1 MKQFLLIV
9 ILLVSVLSFGQNTPF
24 HYRVETTIGNHRM
37 FCLQQDAYG
46 RILIGTDNGLYRY
59 NGFNCKRLK
68 MEGVLSNEVLSL
80 EKYQQ
85 VYFGLN
91 RSGQVLKI
99 TNYSVKALTLKGL
112 KGEIKRISVFNNQLK
127 VSTANY
133 LYSYQ
138 LPGLK
143 LLTQTEIPFTDNKR
157 VFANDFTYFQKKWYS
172 LLNSGEL
179 VDLEEEAAR
188 SLPNNK
194 GKQLIAFA
202 GQLVIIPGN
211 SKNENLYGYKDGE
224 FKNYGGLD
232 QQVNVH
238 VNGAKVIGNQLY
250 VMTEYGVFVYTSKM
264 HKSPSHWFEGIAITD
279 IVLDKFGNRWISTKN
294 KGLLFVPVGKHKI
307 VSSNTFLSLNYIKG
321 KGLFGADLNG
331 DVQLLDA
338 MGNPRKTFSN
348 PVMGR
353 EVQWLDVLPESNLLV
368 TDHCLF
374 SIDNPK
380 LTPIVYLETIKGMA
394 QTSKGIWLLAKS
406 SGLVQFK
413 SPQLA
418 DFWNKQSDS
427 SAFEV
432 LLREPILQFKQD
444 PVSRKIACITQNGVF
459 YLNDAGEMQ
468 AISHYGKKIK
478 ALQLQWFKEDLYVV
492 TEANQL
498 LQIKAGKVVQVRDFS
513 QSSGDLVIQ
522 KLEASEEY
530 LYVLSDKGI
539 YRLSSIKDKVQSLKD
554 IVGFEGLL
562 MRDMAIDGDHLFI
575 ATQRG
580 ILSYTWDNKP
590 TALAANLIVGTI
602 YGSHKPVFTDGLA
615 VFEPNEQFVII
626 PTECVDLSGNHQFV
640 MQYRIFKNDES
651 RYWNTVSMNSEQI
664 NFSHLEAGTYT
675 VEIRLFD
682 PFSKVTSPLETV
694 QFTIEAS
701 WYESHWLWLLLGL
714 VLGVVG
720 FYFFIKMKKN

>member
-1 MKQFLLIV
+1 MKQFLLIL
-9 ILLVSVLSFGQNTPF
+9 ILLVSVLAFGQNTPF
-24 HYRVETTIGNHRM
+24 HYRVETAIGNHRM
-37 FCLQQDAYG
+37 FCLQQDANG

-80 EKYQQ
+80 ERYQQ
-85 VYFGLN
+85 LFFGLN

-99 TNYSVKALTLKGL
+99 DQYSAKAQTLKGV
-112 KGEIKRISVFNNQLK
+112 KGEVKRISVLGKELK
-127 VSTANY
+127 VSTSNHIY
-133 LYSYQ
+133 TFQ
-138 LPGLK
+138 LPKLK
-143 LLTQTEIPFTDNKR
+143 LVSQIEIPFTDNKR
-157 VFANDFTYFQKKWYS
+157 VFANDFTFFQKKWYS

-211 SKNENLYGYKDGE
+211 SKNENLYAYKAGE
-224 FKNYGGLD
+224 FKNYGALD

-264 HKSPSHWFEGIAITD
+264 HKSPAHWFEGIAITD
-279 IVLDKFGNRWISTKN
+279 ILLDQQGNRWITTKN

-307 VSSNTFLSLNYIKG
+307 LSSSTFLSMDYVKG
-321 KGLFGADLNG
+321 KGIFGADLTG
-331 DVQLLDA
+331 DVVLLDQY
-338 MGNPRKTFSN
+338 GTTRKTFSN

-374 SIDNPK
+374 STDNPK

-394 QTSKGIWLLAKS
+394 QAADGSWLLAKS
-406 SGLVQFK
+406 SGLICFSSNKLQ
-413 SPQLA
+413 
-418 DFWNKQSDS
+418 DFWEKQSDS
-427 SAFEV
+427 SKFTV
-432 LLREPILQFKQD
+432 LLKEPILQFKQD
-444 PVSRKIACITQNGVF
+444 PLSKQIACITQSGV
-459 YLNDAGEMQ
+459 YLLNEGGEMK
-468 AISHYGKKIK
+468 AVLHFGKQIK
-478 ALQLQWFKEDLYVV
+478 ALHLQWFKEDLFVV

-498 LQIKAGKVVQVRDFS
+498 LQIKGGKVVQVRDFS
-513 QSSGDLVIQ
+513 QSAGDLVIQ
-522 KLEASEEY
+522 KLDASTDF

-539 YRLSSIKDKVQSLKD
+539 YRLSGIKDKVQSLKD
-554 IVGFEGLL
+554 IAGFEGLL
-562 MRDMAIDGDHLFI
+562 MRDLAIDDDQLYI

-580 ILSYTWDNKP
+580 ILSYKWEEKSTAITASLLIGQVYGQTKP
-590 TALAANLIVGTI
+590 SI
-602 YGSHKPVFTDGLA
+602 KDGMV

-626 PTECVDLSGNHQFV
+626 PTECVDLSGNHPFV
-640 MQYRIFKNDES
+640 MQYRIFKNDEN
-651 RYWNTVSMNSEQI
+651 RYWNTVSMNNEQI

-682 PFSKVTSPLETV
+682 PFSKASTPLETV
-694 QFTIEAS
+694 QFTIKAA
-701 WYESHWLWLLLGL
+701 WYESHWLWLSVGL
-714 VLGVVG
+714 ILGVVG
-720 FYFFIKMKKN
+720 FYLYKRIRN